1 MSPFIGRVAIAS
13 GRKTQPSIQPGQIL
27 VLTRADIIAQ
37 KYELTVFDG
46 IHSDEAQEY
55 ALHRR
60 ALATGTSPYPADEV
74 ARIESFI
81 KNKITMDR
89 AQVQHNIKSDPVDA
103 PHDACNGWRSFLA
116 PPSLDDEPS
125 PERASATS
133 SSSPHASPPPS
144 PLTGKAVV
152 QCPVYDGAD
161 VIFVDGILKTEGAMT
176 GRVLVVAESGTYDIA
191 EHTVRRYINKAGTA
205 GTLPTV
211 DLGAL
216 RGGHGKLTWLLK
228 IFKRMPLSSSLAK
241 NLVAR
246 SEVDAFAVTF
256 LPSHD
261 YASLKLLAD
270 PVEYSHELFMHLAPM
285 AATQFVHLAI
295 TTWPS
300 DPSRLGARLRATL
313 LAASAKSPPAV
324 YAVAPS
330 SPESPA
336 AVPVPARRR
345 QPNFGGA
352 PSTSAPAMPVDV
364 SAHHLCA
371 ILRTLADS
379 QTTYDEFLL
388 ESVTTTCTE
397 KNAASVRGNVY
408 RSSGALNRFLLGKKQ
423 DAKTLAHIAAGS
435 CNADMLADLLVAIDE
450 ATTPVKSA
458 SEPSTSSSDLS
469 LLAQLMTPAD
479 KTKEP
484 EQREANAK
492 LISAAAAIQG
502 DQMAW
507 ARLAE
512 MKRLY
517 DAKDYATL
525 TQLKESEQNAN
536 VLRLLLADVPDIQST
551 LQGRLPVDKIDLICD
566 VRRAYLVRLLHV
578 LFPSSK
584 PEHVPPRVKT
594 AVHNLMIGRLGRTKL
609 LELIDHGHDP
619 HKIED
624 PLAGFAALSEPR
636 AVFNQAIML
645 AQRII
650 CYASPGQTC
659 EAIGFFGLLVTTVDD
674 FLKRGATWPLLSAW
688 LRGVIIEME
697 SDRETVGAGGILY
710 NLADSIIQER
720 TSSFRVKFEEALVE
734 ARLKALSDSFANAK
748 PPAPKTPQA
757 PKALASPPAG
767 SSKGPATT
775 APPSAGSA
783 NLSAP
788 PGAPS
793 PAPLARP
800 PYSPQVL
807 AAQALCLATV
817 GKVDDKAPCYK
828 HFVHGK
834 CILGAS
840 CYYHHIG
847 GTAGGFPPQA

>member
-1 MSPFIGRVAIAS
+1 MAPFIGRVAIAS

-46 IHSDEAQEY
+46 IHSDEAQEF
-55 ALHRR
+55 ALHCR

-324 YAVAPS
+324 APS

-336 AVPVPARRR
+336 AAPAPARRR

-388 ESVTTTCTE
+388 ESVATTCTE

-450 ATTPVKSA
+450 ATIPVKSA

-502 DQMAW
+502 DQPAW

-636 AVFNQAIML
+636 AVFNQAFML

-748 PPAPKTPQA
+748 PPAPKTPQT
-757 PKALASPPAG
+757 PKTPPAG
-767 SSKGPATT
+767 SSKGPATSD
-775 APPSAGSA
+775 APPAGSGI
-783 NLSAP
+783 P

-800 PYSPQVL
+800 PASPQVL

-817 GKVDDKAPCYK
+817 GKVDDRNPCYT

-834 CILGAS
+834 CIKGAT

-847 GTAGGFPPQA
+847 GTAGSFPPKA